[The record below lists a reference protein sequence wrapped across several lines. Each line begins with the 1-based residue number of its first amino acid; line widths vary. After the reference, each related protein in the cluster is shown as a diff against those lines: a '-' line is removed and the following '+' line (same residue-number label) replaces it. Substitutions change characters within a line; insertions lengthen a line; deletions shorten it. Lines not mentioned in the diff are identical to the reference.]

1 MKKLILFL
9 TLMVTGIMTNAQC
22 SYTQLP
28 PPISNL
34 TVTVDAQH
42 RDPLLTWTSVNTACW
57 YVAQVRCYTKSVSG
71 YMGVLLYTTNI
82 PTTTNFTVTF
92 TDLKA
97 RQYASY
103 HNGSITIQYTI
114 LVYNNKGLST
124 PVYSGF
130 VKIN

>member
-1 MKKLILFL
+1 MKKIILLSLLLL
-9 TLMVTGIMTNAQC
+9 TNLLSNAQC

-34 TVTVDAQH
+34 TVTVDSQH

-57 YVAQVRCYTKSVSG
+57 YVAQVRLYNKTNSG
-71 YMGVLLYTTNI
+71 YSGVLIYTTNI
-82 PTTTNFTVTF
+82 PTTTNSTVTF
-92 TDLKA
+92 IDLKA

-103 HNGSITIQYTI
+103 YNGSITIQYII
-114 LVYNNKGLST
+114 LAYNNKGLST

-130 VKIN
+130 IKIN